1 MWLAFVI
8 VCGVDSDLE
17 REVRMS
23 VFIKMPSV
31 CGAVSS
37 SVDIFDA
44 PLNPH
49 GVICCDACKSIVQAR
64 ESWAALYNYSFV

>member
-1 MWLAFVI
+1 
-8 VCGVDSDLE
+8 
-17 REVRMS
+17 MS
-23 VFIKMPSV
+23 TFIKMYSV
-31 CGAVSS
+31 CGNSS
-37 SVDIFDA
+37 TAVDIYDA